1 VGDFSFDLL
10 VGSIRELDLRFV
22 SSAVKAVNVNLTFR
36 NWCIGAYI
44 SEFEMHGSN
53 RAGYGDK
60 LLFNLSK
67 ELTSSGLKRCDRREL
82 LRYVLFYRRYPDFG
96 SLLPEAVKDQY
107 LSICSPDDDEQHIF
121 IGGIGE
127 TVSPKF
133 GIPPEKLMT
142 SLSFSHFSEILEI
155 EDPLK
160 RLFYETE
167 CIKGCWSVRELKRQI
182 ASMYFERSG
191 FSANKEEL
199 CRLANEGT
207 EISSPLLA
215 IRDPYVFEFLGLKPA
230 EVMDESKFESALLD
244 KLENF
249 LLELGRGFC
258 FEGRQ
263 RRILIGDDYF
273 FVDLVFYHRILKCHV
288 LVELKTER
296 MNHEAVGQL
305 NTYLNWFKENE
316 MTNGDNPPV
325 GILLCTE
332 KNDELVRYA
341 TAGMAN
347 DLFVSKYEVALPS
360 TLELEKFVEDEVRVL
375 REKEFESRRGGQR

>member
-1 VGDFSFDLL
+1 
-10 VGSIRELDLRFV
+10 
-22 SSAVKAVNVNLTFR
+22 
-36 NWCIGAYI
+36 
-44 SEFEMHGSN
+44 M
-53 RAGYGDK
+53 
-60 LLFNLSK
+60 
-67 ELTSSGLKRCDRREL
+67 
-82 LRYVLFYRRYPDFG
+82 FYRRYPGFG

-107 LSICSPDDDEQHIF
+107 LSICSADGDGQNTY
-121 IGGIGE
+121 IGGIEE

-133 GIPPEKLMT
+133 GIPPKKIIT
-142 SLSFSHFSEILEI
+142 SLSFSHISEIMEI
-155 EDPLK
+155 EDPLI
-160 RLFYETE
+160 RLFYEIE

-182 ASMYFERSG
+182 GSMYFERSG
-191 FSANKEEL
+191 LSGDKEEL
-199 CRLANEGT
+199 CRLANEGA
-207 EISSPLLA
+207 EISSPLMV

-230 EVMDESKFESALLD
+230 EVMDESEFESALRD

-263 RRILIGDDYF
+263 KRILIGDDYF

-296 MNHEAVGQL
+296 MSHEAVGQL

-316 MTNGDNPPV
+316 VCEGDNPPV
-325 GILLCTE
+325 GILLCTG

-347 DLFVSKYEVALPS
+347 DLFVSKYEVVLPS
-360 TLELEKFVEDEVRVL
+360 TTELEKFVADEVRLL
-375 REKEFESRRGGQR
+375 RESEFKSGRGEQK